1 MKTEFLEAFKN
12 LDQVLEDEIK
22 VYRALLDVVRRE
34 KEILISTKVDELNDS
49 NRAKDAIIL
58 KLRGLERL
66 REKASRELA
75 VIVGANAE
83 SPRLLEM
90 AQKIDSPYNTRL
102 QSVHQTLELLV
113 KRIRDFNV
121 GNDVLVQSALKTIN
135 GAMMAIRDTVQPK
148 ATYGQSGEVKREEVP
163 GHFVSR
169 EV

>member
-12 LDQVLEDEIK
+12 LDHVLEDEIK

-102 QSVHQTLELLV
+102 QSVH
-113 KRIRDFNV
+113 R
-121 GNDVLVQSALKTIN
+121 S
-135 GAMMAIRDTVQPK
+135 
-148 ATYGQSGEVKREEVP
+148 EE
-163 GHFVSR
+163 HT
-169 EV
+169 